1 MLRADVDAAQ
11 LSRQLAAL
19 RDPEMR
25 ARRAAE
31 VFSQLPADEAMVLL
45 AGLAHRAHIRVD
57 PNSAALEGALRACR
71 LYLSAE
77 TVAAMHASAL
87 EAGEDELLGLLS
99 SAQAS
104 KAFDN
109 EREAWVDRA
118 MRSRTLGERKA
129 MARGRDRDVLARL
142 ATDTDPTVVRAL
154 LQNPRVT
161 EREVLIAASRR
172 PARAAVL
179 EEIFRS
185 PRWAQNR
192 RVRRA
197 LALNPYSPPAL
208 ATTALALLTGP
219 DLREVAADS
228 NLSTEVRVHA
238 RRLLADRREANSS
251 K

>member
-1 MLRADVDAAQ
+1 MLRAAVDAGQ

-31 VFSQLPADEAMVLL
+31 VFSQVPADDAMLLL
-45 AGLAHRAHIRVD
+45 AGLARRAHKRTD

-71 LYLSAE
+71 LYLSAG
-77 TVAAMHASAL
+77 TVEAMRASAL
-87 EAGEDELLGLLS
+87 VAGEDELLSLLS
-99 SAQAS
+99 SAQSAM
-104 KAFDN
+104 AFDN

-161 EREVLIAASRR
+161 EREVLISASRR

-228 NLSTEVRVHA
+228 NLATEVRVHA
-238 RRLLADRREANSS
+238 RRLLAARRQADSS